1 MDIWPTPLQIQVIT
15 AIMEGLEDYYG
26 RYADTRYHL
35 GWRRYKS
42 YTHGRLI
49 RTTSVP
55 HSVSA

>member
-1 MDIWPTPLQIQVIT
+1 MHVNT
-15 AIMEGLEDYYG
+15 AIIEGLEDYYSKF
-26 RYADTRYHL
+26 ADTRYHL
-35 GWRRYKS
+35 GWKLYKS